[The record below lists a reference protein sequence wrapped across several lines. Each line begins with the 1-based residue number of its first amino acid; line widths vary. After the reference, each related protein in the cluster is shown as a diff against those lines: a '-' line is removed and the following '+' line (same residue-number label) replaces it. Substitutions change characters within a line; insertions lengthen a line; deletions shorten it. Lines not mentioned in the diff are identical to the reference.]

1 MTFGLIEKDVLR
13 DMLRELVLIEKDRQ
27 GVKEDMAEL
36 KLEFGSIVNKKL
48 VSKILKVG
56 LGKGLKK
63 DEIDDYT
70 FVCQMLGVS
79 FPCNMYVP
87 QEAEMTEEMKTQRK
101 RLFSLIE
108 RYKNLQDEH
117 NEFSVQIRN
126 QYAVAKAKGIS
137 VPMLKKAVDFCIHPD
152 KLRAYYDNNP
162 LLESYVNVVEEMDS

>member
-27 GVKEDMAEL
+27 GVKEDMSDL
-36 KLEFGSIVNKKL
+36 KQEFGSIVNKKM

-56 LGKGLKK
+56 LNKGLKEE
-63 DEIDDYT
+63 EIDDYT
-70 FVCQMLGVS
+70 LACQMLGMS
-79 FPCNMYVP
+79 FPCSMYMPSAV
-87 QEAEMTEEMKTQRK
+87 EMTPEMEAQRK
-101 RLFSLIE
+101 RLFSLLE

-117 NEFSVQIRN
+117 NEYSVQIRN

-152 KLRAYYDNNP
+152 KLKAYYDSNP
-162 LLESYVNVVEEMDS
+162 LLESYVQVVEEMDS